1 MRVIGSGGFRP
12 LSSSSPS
19 PWPTLP
25 AVPRYPE
32 SDRHDRFRS
41 FRMPFR
47 RNQVEAVPCSLR
59 VSFVPIV
66 IFLAAVLILFAF
78 LFFVWFFPKKDMG

>member
-1 MRVIGSGGFRP
+1 
-12 LSSSSPS
+12 
-19 PWPTLP
+19 
-25 AVPRYPE
+25 
-32 SDRHDRFRS
+32 
-41 FRMPFR
+41 MPFR